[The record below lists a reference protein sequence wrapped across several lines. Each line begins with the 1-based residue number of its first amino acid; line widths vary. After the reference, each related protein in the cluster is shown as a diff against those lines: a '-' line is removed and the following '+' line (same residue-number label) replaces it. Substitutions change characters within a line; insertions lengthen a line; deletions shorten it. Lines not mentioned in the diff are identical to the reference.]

1 MDEIGFR
8 NWLTASNK
16 SKKVQGDI
24 VSRLKTLQR
33 ELGCCDLDDEYK
45 RDYCNKIFSALEN
58 KGENDIM
65 KSFGE
70 VKLPI
75 GQFSLSVYRY
85 ALRTYLKYLD
95 SLT

>member
-8 NWLTASNK
+8 NWLKDSNK
-16 SKKVQGDI
+16 NKKVQGDI

-33 ELGCCDLDDEYK
+33 ELGYCDLDVEYEK
-45 RDYCNKIFSALEN
+45 DRCKNIFDALDN

-65 KSFGE
+65 KTYGS

-85 ALRTYLKYLD
+85 ALRTYIKYLE
-95 SLT
+95 S